1 MTSAEKHPDQFMMER
16 GVFHLYLGMEM
27 LRLYVSEETNAKLQ
41 DACDAFFILPR
52 DRLDAV
58 EHDVMTNLRN
68 LCKNLKIDH
77 PMVW

>member
-1 MTSAEKHPDQFMMER
+1 MTSPEKHPDQFMMEQ

-27 LRLYVSEETNAKLQ
+27 LRGYVSDETDAKLQ
-41 DACDAFFILPR
+41 DACDAFFILPQ

-58 EHDVMTNLRN
+58 EQDVMTALRN
-68 LCKNLKIDH
+68 VCNNLKIDH